1 MKKQWGLGWANVMI
15 NEKFI
20 ETVNC
25 TCSSAKSKTKKT
37 KYKEEQ
43 IKNKERKNL
52 FPY

>member
-1 MKKQWGLGWANVMI
+1 MKNLLKQWTAPAHQQN
-15 NEKFI
+15 
-20 ETVNC
+20 
-25 TCSSAKSKTKKT
+25 SKTKKT